1 MVARFQISNAMEK
14 GSRVQ
19 FFYTYGFLTL
29 MSVDQKTLDVYDKCI
44 SEYEK
49 LISKELKDVN
59 LDIFMKMIKRD
70 GKVLDLGCGTGTASL
85 ELLKNGFTPFPVDA
99 SLEMVKVAETL
110 LEIKPKQISFD
121 EIDEHDFYHAI
132 WANFSLLHI
141 KRNKFSDI
149 LKQLFFALKEGGIL
163 FFSLKRGVGESRDK
177 LGRFYSYYEKDEVEK
192 FLEKANFRTKTFVAV
207 SYTHL
212 TLPTKA

>member
-1 MVARFQISNAMEK
+1 
-14 GSRVQ
+14 
-19 FFYTYGFLTL
+19 

-49 LISKELKDVN
+49 LTSKELKDAN
-59 LDIFMKMIKRD
+59 LDIFMKMIERD

-99 SLEMVKVAETL
+99 SLEMVKVAEIL
-110 LEIKPKQISFD
+110 LQFRPRQISFD
-121 EIDEHDFYHAI
+121 EIDEHDFYDAI

-141 KRNKFSDI
+141 KKNKFSDI

-177 LGRFYSYYEKDEVEK
+177 LGRFYSYYEKSEVEK
-192 FLEKANFRTKTFVAV
+192 LLEKASFRTKTFCEGYSIGLAGENENWMGFFCE
-207 SYTHL
+207 
-212 TLPTKA
+212 KIR

>member
-1 MVARFQISNAMEK
+1 
-14 GSRVQ
+14 
-19 FFYTYGFLTL
+19 

-49 LISKELKDVN
+49 LISKELKDTN
-59 LDIFMKMIKRD
+59 LDIFMKMIERD
-70 GKVLDLGCGTGTASL
+70 GKVLDLGCGTGTSSL

-121 EIDEHDFYHAI
+121 EIDEHDFYNAI

-141 KRNKFSDI
+141 KKNKFSDI

-163 FFSLKRGVGESRDK
+163 FFSLKRGVGENRDK
-177 LGRFYSYYEKDEVEK
+177 FGRFYSYYEKSEVEK
-192 FLEKANFRTKTFVAV
+192 LLEKASFRTKTCVEGAGIGLAGEKENWMGFFCE
-207 SYTHL
+207 
-212 TLPTKA
+212 KIR

>member
-1 MVARFQISNAMEK
+1 
-14 GSRVQ
+14 
-19 FFYTYGFLTL
+19 

-44 SEYEK
+44 SEYKK
-49 LISKELKDVN
+49 LISKELKDAN
-59 LDIFMKMIKRD
+59 LDIFMKMIERD

-121 EIDEHDFYHAI
+121 EIDEHEFYDAI

-141 KRNKFSDI
+141 KKNKFGDI
-149 LKQLFFALKEGGIL
+149 LKRLFFALKEEGVF
-163 FFSLKRGVGESRDK
+163 FFSLKRGVGERRDK
-177 LGRFYSYYEKDEVEK
+177 LGRFYSYYEKSEVEK
-192 FLEKANFRTKTFVAV
+192 ILENANFQTKNYSEGV
-207 SYTHL
+207 SIGL
-212 TLPTKA
+212 AGDKESWMGFFCEKIK

>member
-1 MVARFQISNAMEK
+1 
-14 GSRVQ
+14 
-19 FFYTYGFLTL
+19 
-29 MSVDQKTLDVYDKCI
+29 MSVDQKTIDVYDKCI

-49 LISKELKDVN
+49 LISKELKDPN
-59 LDIFMKMIKRD
+59 LDILMKMIERD

-149 LKQLFFALKEGGIL
+149 LKQLFFALKEEGIL

-177 LGRFYSYYEKDEVEK
+177 LGRFYSYYEKSEVEK
-192 FLEKANFRTKTFVAV
+192 IIEKASFRTKKYSEGV
-207 SYTHL
+207 SIGL
-212 TLPTKA
+212 AGDKESWMGFFCKKIG